1 VPPLAAT
8 STFAIVTG
16 TMVIAIGV
24 DTIAEAIR
32 LSRGTVTIDFPLVNF
47 ENEIIYTGAES
58 KSETIQ
64 TIDTFNYVAVS
75 SNLVTND
82 L

>member
-8 STFAIVTG
+8 STFAIMSG

-24 DTIAEAIR
+24 DTITEAIW

-64 TIDTFNYVAVS
+64 AIDTFNYVAV
-75 SNLVTND
+75 
-82 L
+82 